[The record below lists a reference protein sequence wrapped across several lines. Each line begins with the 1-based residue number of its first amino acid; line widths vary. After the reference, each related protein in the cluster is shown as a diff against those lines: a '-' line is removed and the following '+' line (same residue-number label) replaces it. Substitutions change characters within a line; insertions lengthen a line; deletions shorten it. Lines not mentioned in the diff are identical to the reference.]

1 MKIYNKFIF
10 AILALL
16 ILSAMTFANAL
27 DTKTPK
33 NEVLVVSQTED
44 PTIISVQPTDT
55 VPDITIAPIP
65 DITIT
70 PIADITN
77 TPISTPVGTSSTSTP
92 VGTSSTSTPI
102 ATATIGTTTNGSG
115 SNVTSDSATNVT
127 SDNATNVTSDN
138 ATNVT
143 SDNAT
148 NVTSDNATNVTS
160 DNATDAT
167 YEESSEDSGDSTED
181 YENTDRN
188 YGGGQGVTSSNVD
201 PYSNIFKREVRIKNL
216 ISNKDVDYTF
226 VTPEF

>member
-77 TPISTPVGTSSTSTP
+77 TPISTPLPSTPLATIGTSSTSTP
-92 VGTSSTSTPI
+92 V
-102 ATATIGTTTNGSG
+102 ATIGTF
-115 SNVTSDSATNVT
+115 
-127 SDNATNVTSDN
+127 
-138 ATNVT
+138 
-143 SDNAT
+143 
-148 NVTSDNATNVTS
+148 
-160 DNATDAT
+160 
-167 YEESSEDSGDSTED
+167 STWPPAP
-181 YENTDRN
+181 
-188 YGGGQGVTSSNVD
+188 TSS
-201 PYSNIFKREVRIKNL
+201 
-216 ISNKDVDYTF
+216 TF
-226 VTPEF
+226 SPSGTPL